1 MLRNLLHSVIALGL
15 LTCGSV
21 ALLLYHNHTA
31 STRQIQ
37 QLEEQK
43 QQLQQIVQRLES
55 EKRVADVL
63 VKKKEIVEGVP
74 RLTLLFVEYDKKNQ
88 PLPAR
93 TFTVTGEQVHFDA
106 LVIKFDRGFTEQNDP
121 LRGHSIALFTRVYGD
136 RESPSSAAKID
147 EPNSVPLI
155 YQTADPRVMQF
166 ETSLW
171 RDFWRL
177 AEDANYRAKFGV
189 RVAMGQGVFGPLV
202 PERLYTL
209 TLESTGGLNLTSEP
223 MKGIYREALQQP
235 GAMSRG

>member
-1 MLRNLLHSVIALGL
+1 MLRNIVKTLLALGL
-15 LTCGSV
+15 LASGAA
-21 ALLLYHNHTA
+21 ALLFYHDHTA
-31 STRQIQ
+31 TTRHIEKLQ
-37 QLEEQK
+37 EQK
-43 QQLQQIVQRLES
+43 EQLQQIVKHLES

-63 VKKKEIVEGVP
+63 VKKKELIDGVP

-121 LRGHSIALFTRVYGD
+121 LRGHSIALFTRVYGEH
-136 RESPSSAAKID
+136 ESPNAAAKID

-155 YQTADPRVMQF
+155 YQSADPRVTQF

-171 RDFWRL
+171 RDFWKL
-177 AEDANYRAKFGV
+177 ADDSAYRAKFGV
-189 RVAMGQGVFGPLV
+189 RVATGQGVFGPLV

-223 MKGIYREALQQP
+223 MKGIYREAL
-235 GAMSRG
+235 GLSSTN